1 MAVLQRHKSNIYGLQ
16 ADLNKI
22 GDLSLLSTT
31 QKDDLVSAINEL
43 DGELDTTLLTTT
55 NKTIV
60 GAINELD
67 SEIGDITTKAVT
79 LTASDLIGLI
89 NELEGKKVSKS
100 ANLSDLA
107 DTAVSR
113 TNLDVYSKSEV
124 SSAINQASLNLG
136 TNFTA
141 LDVADAN
148 TKFLAGSLSV
158 GDNIFIKDD
167 TDTKWAIYK
176 VIEITDG
183 SYSTSTLEKI
193 MDEDVYLNAQSA
205 SAIKSA
211 YESNADTN
219 AFTDSDKTK
228 VDFVSITKAVDLDKA
243 ILSDA
248 LYIDATFASATSDIT
263 APSSSAVKTYV
274 DSAVAGGGAIFK
286 TETVTVVDDKITL
299 TNEPKNGVI
308 FNFGTVRHVD
318 VNFISYDIPVTV
330 TATAGN
336 KEFLLSPDSSGQFDG
351 KSVTVQYAY
360 VPII

>member
-1 MAVLQRHKSNIYGLQ
+1 MAVLQRHKSTIYGLQ
-16 ADLNKI
+16 DDLNKI
-22 GDLSLLSTT
+22 GDLSLLTT
-31 QKDDLVSAINEL
+31 AQKDNLVSAINEL

-67 SEIGDITTKAVT
+67 GEIGDISTKAVT

-89 NELEGKKVSKS
+89 NELEGSKVSKS
-100 ANLSDLA
+100 ANLSDVA
-107 DTAVSR
+107 DVAESR

-124 SSAINQASLNLG
+124 ESAISQASLNLG

-141 LDVADAN
+141 DDAADAS

-167 TDTKWAIYK
+167 ADTKWAIYK

-183 SYSTSTLEKI
+183 AYSTSTLEKI
-193 MDEDVYLNAQSA
+193 MDEDVYLNSQSA
-205 SAIKSA
+205 TAIKSA

-243 ILSDA
+243 ILNDN
-248 LYIDATFASATSDIT
+248 LYIDGTFASTTSNTT
-263 APSSSAVKTYV
+263 APSSTAVKTYV
-274 DSAVAGGGAIFK
+274 DTAVAGGGAIFK
-286 TETVTVVDDKITL
+286 TETVTVIDDKITL

-308 FNFGTVRHVD
+308 FNFGTVRYVD
-318 VNFISYDIPVTV
+318 SNFVSYDIPVTV

-336 KEFLLSPDSSGQFDG
+336 KEFLLSPDFSGQFDG
-351 KSVTVQYAY
+351 KTVTVQYAY

>member
-1 MAVLQRHKSNIYGLQ
+1 MAVLQRHKSNIFGLQ

-22 GDLSLLSTT
+22 GDLTLLSTS
-31 QKDDLVSAINEL
+31 QKSDLVSAINEL

-67 SEIGDITTKAVT
+67 GEIGDLSTKAVT

-100 ANLSDLA
+100 ANLSDLDDA
-107 DTAVSR
+107 ATAR

-141 LDVADAN
+141 DDAADAT
-148 TKFLAGSLSV
+148 TKFLVGSLSV
-158 GDNIFIKDD
+158 GDNIFLKDD
-167 TDTKWAIYK
+167 ADSKWAIYK
-176 VIEITDG
+176 VLEVTDG
-183 SYSTSTLEKI
+183 AYTTSTLEKI

-205 SAIKSA
+205 SAIKAA

-219 AFTDSDKTK
+219 AFTDADKAK

-248 LYIDATFASATSDIT
+248 LYTDATFASSTSDTT

-274 DSAVAGGGAIFK
+274 DTAVAGGGAIFK
-286 TETVTVVDDKITL
+286 TEVVSVINDKITL

-318 VNFISYDIPVTV
+318 ASFVSYDIPVTV
-330 TATAGN
+330 TATPGN

>member
-16 ADLNKI
+16 EDLNKI
-22 GDLSLLSTT
+22 GDLSLLTT
-31 QKDDLVSAINEL
+31 AQKDNLVSAINEL

-67 SEIGDITTKAVT
+67 GEIGDISTKAVT

-89 NELEGKKVSKS
+89 NELEGSKVSKS
-100 ANLSDLA
+100 ANLSDLS
-107 DTAVSR
+107 DVTVSR

-124 SSAINQASLNLG
+124 ESAITQASLNLG

-141 LDVADAN
+141 DDAADAS

-167 TDTKWAIYK
+167 ADTKWAIYK

-183 SYSTSTLEKI
+183 AYSTSTLEKI
-193 MDEDVYLNAQSA
+193 MDEDVYLNSQSA
-205 SAIKSA
+205 TAIKSA

-243 ILSDA
+243 ILNDN
-248 LYIDATFASATSDIT
+248 LYIDETFATATSNTT
-263 APSSSAVKTYV
+263 APSSTAVKTYV
-274 DSAVAGGGAIFK
+274 DTAVASGGAIFK
-286 TETVTVVDDKITL
+286 TETVTVIDNKITL

-308 FNFGTVRHVD
+308 FNFGTVRYVD
-318 VNFISYDIPVTV
+318 TNFVSYDIPVTV

-336 KEFLLSPDSSGQFDG
+336 KEFLLSPDFSGQFDG
-351 KSVTVQYAY
+351 NTVTVQYAY

>member
-22 GDLSLLSTT
+22 GDLSLLTTT
-31 QKDDLVSAINEL
+31 QKDNLVNAINEL
-43 DGELDTTLLTTT
+43 DGELNTTLLTTT

-60 GAINELD
+60 GAINEHD
-67 SEIGDITTKAVT
+67 TEIGDLSTKSVT
-79 LTASDLIGLI
+79 LTASTLIGLI
-89 NELEGKKVSKS
+89 NELEADKLEKS
-100 ANLSDLA
+100 SNLSDL
-107 DTAVSR
+107 TNVAVAR
-113 TNLDVYSKSEV
+113 TNLQVLSATEV
-124 SSAINQASLNLG
+124 NAAINQASLNLG

-141 LDVADAN
+141 IDLADAT
-148 TKFLAGSLSV
+148 TKFLAGSLTV
-158 GDNIFIKDD
+158 GDNIYLSDD
-167 TDTKWAIYK
+167 ADGKWAIYK
-176 VIEITDG
+176 VIAITDG
-183 SYSTSTLEKI
+183 AYTTSTLEKI

-205 SAIKSA
+205 AAIKSA
-211 YESNADTN
+211 YESNANTN

-243 ILSDA
+243 ILNDA
-248 LYIDATFASATSDIT
+248 LYVDGTFASATSDKT

-286 TETVTVVDDKITL
+286 TETVTVIDDKITL

-318 VNFISYDIPVTV
+318 ANFVSYDIPVTV

-336 KEFLLSPDSSGQFDG
+336 KEFLLSPDVSGQFDG